1 MDLGTLK
8 KQLDTGDVHDML
20 EFKHRI
26 LLMFAN
32 AVMFNST
39 GHDVNIYSKEMAN
52 DSIKSLK
59 VTFLNFC

>member
-20 EFKHRI
+20 EFKRRI